1 MHDEL
6 LARTR
11 ALIQGCDCE
20 NGCPTCVGP
29 IGQTGP
35 LAKTVALRLLQHL
48 VRPTLTADSGE
59 ALAAGEGPVHS
70 LPSVAAE
77 DDVPF

>member
-11 ALIQGCDCE
+11 ALIAECECE

-29 IGQTGP
+29 IGENGP
-35 LAKTVALRLLQHL
+35 LAK
-48 VRPTLTADSGE
+48 
-59 ALAAGEGPVHS
+59 
-70 LPSVAAE
+70 PS
-77 DDVPF
+77 PRCSSS